1 MLHWHFNIWL
11 YPPNSLKPQSFLYQT
26 ESLAGLGFG
35 SESVLK
41 QEKQF
46 SFQSVDFHHF
56 YWRFHTFID
65 MYIWLIFIV
74 FAQTTI
80 HPCCLYILLLY
91 LCLRAIRAYQKYSTA
106 WMFSPFIFTVLTWE
120 NRTCPFPTEAT
131 YTCPQ
136 VGSPSFSF
144 STCSKKQIIN
154 SSESTLQRSARLPTC
169 SNQHPEPTLDHSQ
182 LPEGPQSCSI
192 YNRMITLICFCWQTL
207 WLNWAPSVSYIFNLK
222 RSDFR
227 DG

>member
-11 YPPNSLKPQSFLYQT
+11 YPSNSLKPQLFLYQT

-56 YWRFHTFID
+56 YWRFHTFCFID

-169 SNQHPEPTLDHSQ
+169 SNQHPEPTLDRSQ
-182 LPEGPQSCSI
+182 LPEGLQSCSI
-192 YNRMITLICFCWQTL
+192 NNRMITLIRFCWQTL
-207 WLNWAPSVSYIFNLK
+207 WLNSAPFVCFVYF
-222 RSDFR
+222 
-227 DG
+227 